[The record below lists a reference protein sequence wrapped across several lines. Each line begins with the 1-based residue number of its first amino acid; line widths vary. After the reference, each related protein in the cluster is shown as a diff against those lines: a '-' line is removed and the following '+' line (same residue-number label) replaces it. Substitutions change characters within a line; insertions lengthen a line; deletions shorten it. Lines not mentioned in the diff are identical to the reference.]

1 MSGFTTKP
9 VRDRERHFAAS
20 VDGNG
25 DENADRTSWVI
36 RLTVL
41 ASLAALVWMNIGFV
55 KPLLMAGLFAA
66 TLYPFHQKLEK
77 KIASNAARAGLLT
90 SGFAIL
96 FLLPIGAVAFLAASA
111 GLKKFKDLPDDWT
124 GKLQIEPLLQPL
136 LDRAEGFLPVER
148 SEVIRH
154 VEHVATT
161 IGKAALSMLQDL
173 VGDLPKLMIVN
184 VVILFGIY
192 VILVNAREILA
203 WLRKLSPLS
212 GLKTDR
218 LFNRIGGLSSS
229 SVLATIASGFVQA
242 CIIGIVL
249 LVMQTPGAWLITM
262 TAFVLSFLPII
273 GTAPVAIY
281 LIGSAALEGN
291 WGHVIAFIITAG
303 VVGVSDNIVRPFVLS
318 DAGKLNGFIAFVA
331 AVGALETMGFY
342 GLFLGPVV
350 AGAVLSL
357 VELVHEKRTA

>member
-1 MSGFTTKP
+1 MSGFITKP
-9 VRDRERHFAAS
+9 VRARAS
-20 VDGNG
+20 GSEGVEGADNLDGNP
-25 DENADRTSWVI
+25 WVI
-36 RLTVL
+36 RLSVVFAL
-41 ASLAALVWMNIGFV
+41 AGLVWMNIGFV

-66 TLYPFHQKLEK
+66 TLYPFHQKLK
-77 KIASNAARAGLLT
+77 TRIPSNAARAGLLT
-90 SGFAIL
+90 AGFAIL
-96 FLLPIGAVAFLAASA
+96 FLLPLGAVAFMAASA
-111 GLKKFKDLPDDWT
+111 GVKKFKDLPDDWT
-124 GKLQIEPLLQPL
+124 GKLQIEPMLKPL
-136 LDRAEGFLPVER
+136 LDRAEGFLPMER
-148 SEVIRH
+148 AEVVRH
-154 VEHVATT
+154 VEQAATT
-161 IGKAALSMLQDL
+161 VGKAALTMLQDL

-184 VVILFGIY
+184 VVILFGVY
-192 VILVNAREILA
+192 VILVNAKPMLA
-203 WLRKLSPLS
+203 WLRKLSPIS
-212 GLKTDR
+212 GSKTDR

-242 CIIGIVL
+242 CIIGLVL

-273 GTAPVAIY
+273 GTAPVALY
-281 LIGSAALEGN
+281 LIGSAAIEGN
-291 WGHVIAFIITAG
+291 WGHAVVFVITAG

-350 AGAVLSL
+350 AGAVLTL

>member
-1 MSGFTTKP
+1 MSEFVTKP
-9 VRDRERHFAAS
+9 VRDRERRI
-20 VDGNG
+20 D
-25 DENADRTSWVI
+25 ADRASAFNENPWLI
-36 RLTVL
+36 RISVFL
-41 ASLAALVWMNIGFV
+41 ALLGLIWMNIGFV

-66 TLYPFHQKLEK
+66 TLYPFHQKLK
-77 KIASNAARAGLLT
+77 NKIQSNAGRAGLLT
-90 SGFAIL
+90 SGFAVL

-111 GLKKFKDLPDDWT
+111 GVKKFKDLPDDWS
-124 GKLQIEPLLQPL
+124 GKLEIEPLLKPL
-136 LDRAEGFLPVER
+136 LDRAEGFLPMDRAEI
-148 SEVIRH
+148 IRH
-154 VEHVATT
+154 VEHVAT
-161 IGKAALSMLQDL
+161 IVGKTALSLLQDL

-184 VVILFGIY
+184 VVILIGVY
-192 VILVNAREILA
+192 VILVNAHEILS

-212 GLKTDR
+212 SSKTDR

-249 LVMQTPGAWLITM
+249 FVMQTPGAWLITM
-262 TAFVLSFLPII
+262 TAFVLSFVPII

-281 LIGSAALEGN
+281 LIGSAALAGN
-291 WGHVIAFIITAG
+291 WSHVIVFAVTAV

-318 DAGKLNGFIAFVA
+318 DAGKINGFIAFVA

-357 VELVHEKRTA
+357 VGLVHENRTA